1 MLTVK
6 LYENDE
12 NDLVAVVL
20 EDGIYSNY
28 ISCPEMVAFDADSF
42 FEEARLGFPDAVP
55 YEFDFIINLTLE
67 EAAEKVE
74 KDGTLIAEIGENIVI
89 YPHRVSEFQQEFFR
103 AELGDDVWENLL
115 EEATGD
121 DGIELDI

>member
-28 ISCPEMVAFDADSF
+28 ISCPEIVAFDADSF

-55 YEFDFIINLTLE
+55 YEFVFIINLTLE